1 MYKILPYSY
10 NQAKKL
16 NVIIK
21 PSNKNKNKKI
31 DVYDLNNNYL
41 ASIGSINHYDY
52 PYYIKVKGK
61 SFADKR
67 RLLYKRRFE
76 KSRHIKNTPS
86 YYADKILW

>member
-21 PSNKNKNKKI
+21 PSIKQNKKI
-31 DVYDLNNNYL
+31 DVYDLNNNNYL

-52 PYYIKVKGK
+52 PYYIKIKGK
-61 SFADKR
+61 SYADKR
-67 RLLYKRRFE
+67 RQLYKKRFE

>member
-21 PSNKNKNKKI
+21 PSMKKDKKI
-31 DVYDLNNNYL
+31 DVYDLNNNNYL

-52 PYYIKVKGK
+52 PYYIKIKGK
-61 SFADKR
+61 SYADKR
-67 RLLYKRRFE
+67 RHLYKSRFE

>member
-21 PSNKNKNKKI
+21 PSMKKDKKI

-41 ASIGSINHYDY
+41 LSIGSINHYDY
-52 PYYIKVKGK
+52 PYYIEIKGK
-61 SFADKR
+61 SHADKR
-67 RLLYKRRFE
+67 RSLYKKRFE
-76 KSRHIKNTPS
+76 KTRHIKNTPS